1 MSEPA
6 TAPAFDPFQLES
18 ALEPLEE
25 LGRPMWLPAM
35 VNSEGSFY
43 ERLASLEHWRE
54 RLLAGRNPLG
64 SAAGSGQFT
73 DSWPGEDLAIVL
85 QPLLD
90 QLELARL
97 THAHEALTEQ
107 VMRSLLWHIDRLAL
121 AQGHVGRAEAIDLV
135 ARSFEADWD
144 EPRIDLKEIL
154 HVFESLDGVQNFA
167 AFSELRGLLQT
178 EAWQAV
184 LDAHRA
190 IASLPKLARLIR
202 QLGRARPG
210 DDEVE
215 SATATINASVRSRG
229 WVRQMAD
236 VALPGA
242 GYETEGVRRSD
253 DLSRLLASE
262 AMQLRRPASAVG
274 QKRAKRLRRLFAA
287 RLVEQSLLTYQQRDR
302 WIEPTWVLSDQVSL
316 QPRPRPRPRLQAG
329 PLIICIDTSSSMA
342 GGPEAVGKAVVLE
355 AMKIA
360 HRERRDCRVYA
371 FSGPGDLTSFDLP
384 MSVGGISRIAGFLA
398 GSFHGGTDIVE
409 PIEQALDDI
418 QTSRWQRADLI
429 IASDG
434 EFGATRETRG
444 RLMGIKS
451 SQQLRVQGILVGD
464 RETMGLREV
473 CDDIF
478 WVQDWRRFGQRHGQ
492 TETAV
497 HDRNLT
503 GIYFPNARL

>member
-1 MSEPA
+1 MA
-6 TAPAFDPFQLES
+6 KTQFDPLAVERS
-18 ALEPLEE
+18 LEPLEE

-35 VNSEGSFY
+35 INSEGSFHA
-43 ERLASLEHWRE
+43 RLKALQGWRS
-54 RLLAGRNPLG
+54 RLLAGRNPIG
-64 SAAGSGQFT
+64 TGQEALQA
-73 DSWPGEDLAIVL
+73 DWPGVDLATVMQALIEK
-85 QPLLD
+85 
-90 QLELARL
+90 LELARL
-97 THAHEALTEQ
+97 TNAHEALTEQ

-135 ARSFEADWD
+135 ARSFDADWD
-144 EPRIDLKEIL
+144 QPRIDLKELL

-167 AFSELRGLLQT
+167 TFSELRGLLQT

-190 IASLPKLARLIR
+190 IASLPKLAKLIHL
-202 QLGRARPG
+202 LGRARPG
-210 DDEVE
+210 DEEVD
-215 SATATINASVRSRG
+215 SSVASINVQVKTRA

-236 VALPGA
+236 VELPGA
-242 GYETEGVRRSD
+242 GYETEGVRRSN

-302 WIEPTWVLSDQVSL
+302 WIEPTWVLSDQVSM
-316 QPRPRPRPRLQAG
+316 QPRQLPRPRLQAG

-384 MSVGGISRIAGFLA
+384 MSAGGIGRIAQFLA

-418 QTSRWQRADLI
+418 QSSRWQRADLI

-434 EFGATRETRG
+434 EFGATRATRD
-444 RLMGIKS
+444 RLLSVKTT
-451 SQQLRVQGILVGD
+451 QQLRVQGILVGD

-478 WVQDWRRFGQRHGQ
+478 WVQDWRRYGNRHGQ
-492 TETAV
+492 NETPV

-503 GIYFPNARL
+503 GIYFPNASI